1 MKALRIHATVDKKG
15 RLRLPPLRL
24 RKGAEVE
31 VIILEP
37 EAGEDDLVKAAES
50 SLSFW
55 DDPRDNKIWK
65 GATK

>member
-1 MKALRIHATVDKKG
+1 MKALRIHTTVDQKG
-15 RLRLPPLRL
+15 RLRMPRLRL

-55 DDPRDNKIWK
+55 NNRIDDEVWND
-65 GATK
+65 A